1 MKKFFTLIAAVM
13 LGVLSMNAADYK
25 LSLTTLG
32 SGWSSSYDADTKTI
46 TFDADW
52 VGRGWWFDSAGQD
65 FSAYDKVVVE
75 FAEEV
80 PMMVKLVAQYAEN
93 AGADLE
99 SDEAYASVGATR
111 VELALTSEKKP
122 IMQIYI
128 QAAAAG
134 KVVLKDAYLSN
145 ESGEVADLNL
155 SLSNLG
161 AGWSSAYDADTK
173 TITYDAGDWGG
184 RGWWFSSEG
193 QDLSDYN
200 TVIIETEP
208 LTVGVK
214 IVVEYAAGADM
225 ENENTVA
232 LVGATTIKLV
242 LDSEKKPV
250 KQIYLQINGNEGGTV
265 TLKKAYVTV
274 TSDTD
279 GINAASIAPAE
290 NGNAAIYN
298 LAGQQVGKAYKGV
311 VIKNGKKYIQR

>member
-1 MKKFFTLIAAVM
+1 
-13 LGVLSMNAADYK
+13 
-25 LSLTTLG
+25 
-32 SGWSSSYDADTKTI
+32 
-46 TFDADW
+46 
-52 VGRGWWFDSAGQD
+52 
-65 FSAYDKVVVE
+65 
-75 FAEEV
+75 
-80 PMMVKLVAQYAEN
+80 MVKLVAQYAEN

-274 TSDTD
+274 TSETD